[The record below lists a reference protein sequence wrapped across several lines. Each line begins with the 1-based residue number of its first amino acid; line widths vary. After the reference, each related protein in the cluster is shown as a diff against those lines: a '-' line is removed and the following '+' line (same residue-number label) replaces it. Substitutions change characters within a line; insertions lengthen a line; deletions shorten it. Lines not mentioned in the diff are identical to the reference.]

1 MTTTQSYSVDELIT
15 ITAARE
21 LVDNSVVFAGIGL
34 PTLAVSL
41 AQNTTATNLEVIY
54 ESGVCGA
61 HPSELPST
69 IADAVLITDSEAV
82 LTISALFG
90 YVLQGGRIDVGFL
103 GAAQIDKHGN
113 LNSSVIGDWDA
124 PAKRLPGS
132 GGAHEV
138 LANANETFVIM
149 RRHTAR
155 AFVKELDFC
164 TSAGP
169 DRVIAEGGT
178 PRSRGVTKVFTE
190 YGVMS
195 RAGAGE
201 ELTLTAIHRGITA
214 EDVVAA
220 TGWELQV
227 SPELTVIAPPTEA
240 ELALL
245 RDEIDPS
252 GVYLR

>member
-1 MTTTQSYSVDELIT
+1 MITTTNYSVDELIT
-15 ITAARE
+15 ITASRA

-41 AQNTTATNLEVIY
+41 AQNTTAANLEVIY

-61 HPSELPST
+61 HPSELPAT

-90 YVLQGGRIDVGFL
+90 YVLQGSRIDVGFL
-103 GAAQIDKHGN
+103 GAAQIDKFGN

-124 PAKRLPGS
+124 PSKRLPGS

-138 LANANETFVIM
+138 LANAQETFVVM
-149 RRHTAR
+149 RRHTTR
-155 AFVKELDFC
+155 AFVDKLDFC

-169 DRVIAEGGT
+169 DRVIAEGGI
-178 PRSRGVTKVFTE
+178 PRSLGVTKVFTE
-190 YGVMS
+190 FGILS
-195 RAGAGE
+195 RTGPGN
-201 ELTLTAIHRGITA
+201 ELTLTEIHEGVSVEEI
-214 EDVVAA
+214 VNA
-220 TGWELQV
+220 TGWPLQISPTLATISAPSQIEL
-227 SPELTVIAPPTEA
+227 S
-240 ELALL
+240 LL
-245 RDEIDPS
+245 RDEIDPT

>member
-1 MTTTQSYSVDELIT
+1 MNAVTNYSVDELIT

-21 LVDNSVVFAGIGL
+21 LVDNSIVFAGIGL

-41 AQNTTATNLEVIY
+41 AQSTTAANLEVIY

-61 HPSELPST
+61 HPSELPAT

-113 LNSSVIGDWDA
+113 LNSSVIGDWNA
-124 PAKRLPGS
+124 PSKRLPGS

-138 LANANETFVIM
+138 LANAQETFVVM

-155 AFVKELDFC
+155 AFVNELDFC

-169 DRVIAEGGT
+169 DRVLAAGGI
-178 PRSRGVTKVFTE
+178 PRSKGVTKVFTE
-190 YGVMS
+190 FGIMS
-195 RAGAGE
+195 RSGVGE
-201 ELTLTAIHRGITA
+201 ELVLTAIHLGVDVS
-214 EDVVAA
+214 EVVAA
-220 TGWELQV
+220 TGWALKV
-227 SPELTVIAPPTEA
+227 SPTVSIIDPPTES